1 VVNLQLQFN
10 FLLLRHQNGEKK
22 NKESRNAAGLL
33 KKVNK
38 PILKRKEEQRQLHSQ
53 KIAKYQIKKAEEK
66 QAKDTMARQAA
77 LEKMGIQVTQQECGF
92 EDHKGIYNYAQERA
106 PSHHAPIKMIDA
118 SNEPPDVTSYP
129 DYPRAEFSPPL
140 AFNIAGA
147 ICKVAL
153 KSKEETVLVATASR
167 DFARLCRAKTIFL
180 SSTLNRTCF
189 LCRLNRGVYLLH
201 ASCHFTNKCE
211 MCWWSV
217 NCAVVGS
224 KCRSK
229 AFMQSRPNPR
239 FHAAWLAKHII
250 QEICSTLLCAHRARG
265 S

>member
-1 VVNLQLQFN
+1 MAK
-10 FLLLRHQNGEKK
+10 KK

-38 PILKRKEEQRQLHSQ
+38 PILKRKDEQRQLHSQ
-53 KIAKYQIKKAEEK
+53 KFARYQIKKAEEK

-77 LEKMGIQVTQQECGF
+77 LEKMGIPVTQQEFGF

-129 DYPRAEFSPPL
+129 RAEFSPPL

-153 KSKEETVLVATASR
+153 KSKEETVLDATASR
-167 DFARLCRAKTIFL
+167 ILRVFAEPRRFFFRA
-180 SSTLNRTCF
+180 
-189 LCRLNRGVYLLH
+189 H
-201 ASCHFTNKCE
+201 
-211 MCWWSV
+211 
-217 NCAVVGS
+217 
-224 KCRSK
+224 
-229 AFMQSRPNPR
+229 
-239 FHAAWLAKHII
+239 
-250 QEICSTLLCAHRARG
+250 
-265 S
+265 